1 MLRLAVVVPT
11 YNERDNV
18 APLVDALSQALAGIS
33 WEVVFVDDDSPD
45 GTAARAR
52 ELAQAHANVRV
63 VQRIGRRGLAS
74 AAIEGILATTAPL
87 VAVMDGD
94 LQHDERLLPEMLARL
109 EAGDLDLVI
118 ASRFAENASLGDFT
132 GARRLISRAG
142 IALSR
147 LVLPAGLT
155 DPLSGF
161 FMVRRSFFDQVAHR
175 LSGRGFKILVD
186 LLASA
191 PGGVRFAELPFHFR
205 GRLHGASKLD
215 ARELAHYLALIADK
229 AIGRALP
236 VNLLVLA
243 VLAALALAAHL
254 AILAGL
260 HRGLAIAFVP
270 AQIAASAAV
279 TAGLFALGAR
289 RRPARLA
296 HALLLA
302 LPGLALGPWLA
313 AGLYGAGAGWA
324 LAGVVGGGVSL
335 VWSRAVARE
344 APSD

>member
-1 MLRLAVVVPT
+1 MARLAVVVPT

-18 APLVDALSQALAGIS
+18 APLVDALSQALAGLS

-52 ELAQAHANVRV
+52 ELAKAHSNVRV
-63 VQRIGRRGLAS
+63 VQRIGRRGLAT

-94 LQHDERLLPEMLARL
+94 LQHDERLLPRMLARL
-109 EAGDLDLVI
+109 EDAEDLDLVI
-118 ASRFAENASLGDFT
+118 ASRFAEDASLGDFA

-147 LVLPAGLT
+147 LVLPAGVT

-161 FMVRRSFFDQVAHR
+161 FMVRRRFFDQVAHR

-191 PGGVRFAELPFHFR
+191 PGRVRFVELPFHFR
-205 GRLHGASKLD
+205 RRLHGASKLD
-215 ARELAHYLALIADK
+215 AREFGHYLALIADK

-236 VNLLVLA
+236 VRLLVFAGLAALALLGHLA
-243 VLAALALAAHL
+243 VLAA
-254 AILAGL
+254 L

-270 AQIAASAAV
+270 AQAAASVAV
-279 TAGLFALGAR
+279 TAGLFALLVPR
-289 RRPARLA
+289 RALRLA
-296 HALLLA
+296 HAAGLA

-313 AGLYGAGAGWA
+313 AELHGAGAGWA
-324 LAGVVGGGVSL
+324 LAGVVGGAASL
-335 VWSRAVARE
+335 AWSRAVAR
-344 APSD
+344 AAT